1 MVDIRP
7 YSSALLELATEENKV
22 ETILSQLK
30 DCADLWKENNDLT
43 LYLKHPK
50 VLKKEKEAMIQKIIS
65 SDYDPLLN
73 RFLSV
78 LASHNCAAYVEQIYD
93 NFVTLLNEKEN
104 REVVLVE
111 SAHALDDDQQEQL
124 RQVLS
129 EKLKKEIK
137 LNVEVHPELIGGLR
151 VKTQEF
157 VLDNTLLSKAEKMK
171 ETIKKNS

>member
-50 VLKKEKEAMIQKIIS
+50 VLKKEKEAMIQKIIG

-78 LASHNCAAYVEQIYD
+78 LASHNCAAYVEQLYD
-93 NFVTLLNEKEN
+93 NFVTLLIYN
-104 REVVLVE
+104 
-111 SAHALDDDQQEQL
+111 
-124 RQVLS
+124 
-129 EKLKKEIK
+129 
-137 LNVEVHPELIGGLR
+137 
-151 VKTQEF
+151 
-157 VLDNTLLSKAEKMK
+157 
-171 ETIKKNS
+171 

>member
-1 MVDIRP
+1 
-7 YSSALLELATEENKV
+7 
-22 ETILSQLK
+22 
-30 DCADLWKENNDLT
+30 
-43 LYLKHPK
+43 
-50 VLKKEKEAMIQKIIS
+50 MIQKIIG

-93 NFVTLLNEKEN
+93 NFVTLLNEREN

-151 VKTQEF
+151 VNTQEF